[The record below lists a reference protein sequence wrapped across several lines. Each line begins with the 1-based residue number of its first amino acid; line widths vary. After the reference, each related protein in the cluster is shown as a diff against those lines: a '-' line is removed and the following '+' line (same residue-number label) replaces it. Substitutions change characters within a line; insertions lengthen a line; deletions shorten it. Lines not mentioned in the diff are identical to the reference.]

1 MILMPTPTGNS
12 NQKGTPPHNLEA
24 ERALLGSILL
34 DNAALAKARADLVV
48 NDFYSQAHRIT
59 FQLMLE
65 MGDAQQVIDLVTLSE
80 KLASENLLQKAGGA
94 AYLSALTDGVPIGAT
109 SAFHEYVRIVME
121 KSKLRRLIVAYE
133 NVKARITEG
142 TDSAEDLIAL
152 AREQIEEISL
162 HDAAVQTPDGKIEVI
177 GKVQPEEAKKGKS
190 KKSENIYPVIR
201 KEAWHGA
208 ADLYRRAHEQCTEGS
223 DNWHFI
229 TFYTVVGSLFG
240 RTLGTRMGGVLHG
253 NLYSVLVGQIGGD
266 GKDTVA
272 DFGTDFIQM
281 IDPTLYIPEA
291 IDSKA
296 GFAKAWTEYNQRKQL
311 VTNHRALL
319 RLPEIRT
326 YLDTAQ
332 QSGTK
337 SVAPMLLTHYSPRP
351 ALENSSA
358 ATPAHIPNPHLSM
371 LACGAKRFIG
381 QIPEADLINGLG
393 RRVCFVPGDPKG
405 PNADPAA
412 PDMNILIP
420 LADRVKASMEY
431 YQGRKDLLLRFSG
444 DAKKLWIDWYK
455 TYWRRK
461 RGDDL
466 LAALNNGDRVTCRK
480 VALINAGLDQSE
492 EFIDAE
498 HLEPAMAFI
507 EFLYQCRYP
516 IFSEHGAN
524 PYVEIE
530 KKIMDK
536 VPEYPNRILKRWL
549 QRYLRS
555 IDSKTFN
562 DRIKYLTMED
572 GPLIR
577 HQEGRKIW
585 LSRAEA

>member
-1 MILMPTPTGNS
+1 MSTPTGNG

-34 DNAALAKARADLVV
+34 DNTALALARAEMVV

-59 FQLMLE
+59 FKLMLE
-65 MGDAQQVIDLVTLSE
+65 MADAQQVIDLVTLSE
-80 KLASENLLQKAGGA
+80 RLQKENLLEKAGGA
-94 AYLSALTDGVPIGAT
+94 AYMAALTDGVPIGT
-109 SAFHEYVRIVME
+109 QTGFHEYIRIIKE
-121 KSKLRRLIVAYE
+121 KSRQRTLIMLAQSLQARVLNGVDDSDTLLAETLDQIQGLQLRDGVVR
-133 NVKARITEG
+133 
-142 TDSAEDLIAL
+142 DS
-152 AREQIEEISL
+152 
-162 HDAAVQTPDGKIEVI
+162 DGKVEVI
-177 GKVQPEEAKKGKS
+177 AKLQPEDAKKPKA
-190 KKSENIYPVIR
+190 KKSENVYPLIR

-223 DNWHFI
+223 DNWHYI

-240 RTLGTRMGGVLHG
+240 RTLGTRMGGVIHG

-296 GFAKAWTEYNQRKQL
+296 GFAKAWSEYNQRKQL

-358 ATPAHIPNPHLSM
+358 ATPAHIPNPHLAM

-381 QIPEADLINGLG
+381 QIPESDLINGLG

-420 LADRVKASMEY
+420 LADRVKASVEY
-431 YQGRKDLLLRFSG
+431 YQSRKDLLLRFSA
-444 DAKKLWIDWYK
+444 DAKKLWNDWYK

-480 VALINAGLDQSE
+480 IALINAGLDQSE
-492 EFIDAE
+492 EFIQAD

-507 EFLYQCRYP
+507 EFLYECRYP

-572 GPLIR
+572 GPLLR